1 MTRAAIS
8 VMALV
13 RALRAEAL
21 KALGLRGVWLGSALA
36 VVIPVGLEAM
46 NTRGM
51 VAELESGPSH
61 LNDMLPDMGFMDL
74 IYGAVGI
81 IVLATAVVASEY
93 TAGAQTVGS
102 ARQVSTTMLVQPRR
116 GTVVAAKVVVVLG
129 LTVVLTAVASALT
142 FQVTQHAL
150 GAWSPS
156 FSPVPWGRL
165 AGLLTWWALTA
176 LGAMALAALTRG
188 ALVPLVWGITTS
200 SLVSPSFLLS
210 KVTDLAAYLP
220 DAAAWNL
227 FMKDTSLLAAGPGTG
242 AAALTCA
249 AWAVLA
255 LVVTSVC
262 WVRRDA

>member
-1 MTRAAIS
+1 MATTGRVKTNATRTSTAVVTPSVNAKPRTLPMLRMYSTTAPSRDTKSAANRVRRARNQPVSAATRSGRPSRTSSRTRAW
-8 VMALV
+8 
-13 RALRAEAL
+13 R
-21 KALGLRGVWLGSALA
+21 
-36 VVIPVGLEAM
+36 
-46 NTRGM
+46 
-51 VAELESGPSH
+51 SGW
-61 LNDMLPDMGFMDL
+61 
-74 IYGAVGI
+74 
-81 IVLATAVVASEY
+81 VASEY